1 MKINNLPYRDIKVT
15 IIKMFNK
22 LGEIMIEYSA
32 DFNRVRKYK
41 DSK

>member
-1 MKINNLPYRDIKVT
+1 MKINNLPYRDVKVI

-22 LGEIMIEYSA
+22 LGKIMTEYGA
-32 DFNRVRKYK
+32 NFNRVRKYK